1 MLLISEKE
9 IGEAIRYMVDKHHK
23 IIEGAA
29 GVALASFL
37 KRAHLLKNQTVV
49 IIICGSN
56 INTQTLKGLL

>member
-1 MLLISEKE
+1 
-9 IGEAIRYMVDKHHK
+9 MVDKHHK